1 MLDAA
6 AADVWITWTEIAAL
20 ERSALLHGESRDAQN
35 AFESVSTFA
44 PGGAATRIE
53 RRTLLPTKDRRDE
66 AVEKH
71 HAIEGG
77 QQILSNLAAY
87 VTGRSVEPVTVEDE

>member
-20 ERSALLHGESRDAQN
+20 VRIALLHGESRDAPI

-44 PGGAATRIE
+44 PGGAATRIVW
-53 RRTLLPTKDRRDE
+53 R
-66 AVEKH
+66 
-71 HAIEGG
+71 
-77 QQILSNLAAY
+77 
-87 VTGRSVEPVTVEDE
+87 